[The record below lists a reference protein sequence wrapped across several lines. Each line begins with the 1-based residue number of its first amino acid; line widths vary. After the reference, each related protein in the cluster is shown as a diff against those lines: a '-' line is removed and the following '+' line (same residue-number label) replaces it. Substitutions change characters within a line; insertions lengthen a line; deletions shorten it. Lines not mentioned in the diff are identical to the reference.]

1 MHIVSI
7 TKSRRRKEPCLQLR
21 FRLSKRITG
30 CPGQHPSLSSFR
42 VIGAQLNT
50 VTPGVS
56 LKSSSLLS
64 LGKRLHTCLTYIRKG
79 LIPRSAGPLS
89 QSARL
94 CQGTWW
100 PGLRRELGRRSS
112 WGFLGRLTPP
122 DVVSTLGKRKSS
134 CTDPGALLCHGRAQ
148 WQGDFNRDLCT

>member
-21 FRLSKRITG
+21 FRLSKRMTG
-30 CPGQHPSLSSFR
+30 CPGQQPSLSSFR
-42 VIGAQLNT
+42 VIRAQLNT

-79 LIPRSAGPLS
+79 LIPPKCWTPQPVSTLV
-89 QSARL
+89 
-94 CQGTWW
+94 
-100 PGLRRELGRRSS
+100 PGHMVAWAEE
-112 WGFLGRLTPP
+112 FLGRLTPP
-122 DVVSTLGKRKSS
+122 DVVSTLGKRKSN